1 MRVFLKGGYMKGFDW
16 YIRRWFNYYILK
28 PNYKVC
34 YGSFRSY
41 CAHRKSYEKHHGKK
55 SENGN
60 KVIKG

>member
-1 MRVFLKGGYMKGFDW
+1 MKGFDW